1 MEVRIAAGGGQLE
14 IMMEEDEVE
23 EKDWPLLL
31 NFIKKGE
38 GCSGGFVL
46 SSRGINISPID
57 SSS

>member
-38 GCSGGFVL
+38 GCSGGFVGAQQQEHQHL
-46 SSRGINISPID
+46 YH
-57 SSS
+57 